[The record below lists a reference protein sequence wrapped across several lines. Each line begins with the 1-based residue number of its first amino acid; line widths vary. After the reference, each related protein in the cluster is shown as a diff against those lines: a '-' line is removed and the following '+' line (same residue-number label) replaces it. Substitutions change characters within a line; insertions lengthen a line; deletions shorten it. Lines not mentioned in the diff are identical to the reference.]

1 MTQRAQGR
9 GVEHPED
16 EVFLSPRVVDQRAFE
31 EFSGA
36 LKTLVRDAAQ
46 QKAALESS
54 SVEVK
59 ELGQQLRDAT
69 KELQAK
75 VETAVRVVP
84 TLDQRVARAEEAASR
99 AEAQLAERER
109 MVREAV
115 ASHVTVDREMLERA
129 LAAHLPEILRE
140 RLHELT
146 RELAQKAIESVPA
159 AAKAIEDA
167 RGRAYQAR
175 VAFEESIALAA
186 EQSRAKADEARTNLE
201 TSVRQAIDLAGEHAT
216 RLDSMYVET
225 LRKLDERAAEAVQ
238 QAQENAAKAATAA
251 AGHAIDAARQT
262 GSMLDKLLGETP
274 ARIAEFED
282 RAGLVVTEMEKR
294 VARAGAQARE
304 MVRSVEQI
312 DASRV
317 QELEKSLSSKAGEAI
332 AQIKAA
338 LTQADAMGR
347 QLASLA
353 QQADLA
359 RQHLADSV
367 LGSADRIDT
376 MEKQL
381 GELRQGQD
389 LVRQSLHDALTRA
402 QEADTALAAQAARI
416 GTALEQSTQP
426 TLNRLTSQVQQMG
439 QWLTQLIQQCGD
451 VGHRLERTVSEARAV
466 SAGRLPPAPKG

>member
-16 EVFLSPRVVDQRAFE
+16 EVFLSPRVIDQRAFE

-46 QKAALESS
+46 HKAALESS

-69 KELQAK
+69 KDLQAK

-84 TLDQRVARAEEAASR
+84 TLDQRVARAEEAAAR

-109 MVREAV
+109 LVREAV
-115 ASHVTVDREMLERA
+115 ASHVTIDRAMLEAA
-129 LAAHLPEILRE
+129 LAQHLPGILRD
-140 RLHELT
+140 RLRELT
-146 RELAQKAIESVPA
+146 AELARKAIESVPEA
-159 AAKAIEDA
+159 ANAIDNA
-167 RGRAYQAR
+167 RERADHAR
-175 VAFEESIALAA
+175 IAFEESVALAVEA
-186 EQSRAKADEARTNLE
+186 SRRRADEARAALE
-201 TSVRQAIDLAGEHAT
+201 ASVRQAIDLAGEHAS
-216 RLDSMYVET
+216 RLDAMHVQAIARLE
-225 LRKLDERAAEAVQ
+225 ERAAEAVE
-238 QAQENAAKAATAA
+238 QAKQDAARAATAA

-262 GSMLDKLLGETP
+262 GSVLDRLLSESP
-274 ARIAEFED
+274 ARIAEIED

-294 VARAGAQARE
+294 LARAGAQARE
-304 MVRSVEQI
+304 IVKAVERV
-312 DASRV
+312 DAAGF
-317 QELEKSLSSKAGEAI
+317 QDLEKSLSSRSGEAI

-338 LTQADAMGR
+338 LAQADAMGR

-353 QQADLA
+353 QQADVA
-359 RQHLADSV
+359 RQHLAESV
-367 LGSADRIDT
+367 LGSAERIDS

-381 GELRQGQD
+381 AELRQGQD
-389 LVRQSLHDALTRA
+389 LVRGALHDALTRA
-402 QEADTALAAQAARI
+402 QEADTALEAQAARI

-466 SAGRLPPAPKG
+466 SAGRIPPAPKA